1 MDWLQVH
8 TEAIGFWA
16 GTLTTVS
23 FAPQVIRT
31 WRSGGHGL
39 SWSMLALFGAG
50 VGMWLVYGYLR
61 TSVPIMMANGLTLL
75 QVLIIAALKLWEV
88 QPRGR

>member
-16 GTLTTVS
+16 GALTTCS
-23 FAPQVIRT
+23 FAPQVVRT

-39 SWSMLALFGAG
+39 SWAMLALFGTG
-50 VGMWLVYGYLR
+50 VGMWFVYGYLR
-61 TSVPIMMANGLTLL
+61 TSAPIMMANGLTLL
-75 QVLIIAALKLWEV
+75 QVLIIVALKFWEV